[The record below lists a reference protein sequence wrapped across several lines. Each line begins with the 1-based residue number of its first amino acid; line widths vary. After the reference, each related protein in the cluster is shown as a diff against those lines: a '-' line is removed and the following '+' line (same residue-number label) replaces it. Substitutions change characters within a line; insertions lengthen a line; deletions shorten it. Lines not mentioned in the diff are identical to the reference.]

1 MRRFP
6 VLTLGALLLAGC
18 GNDGGGQGF
27 ELYEVSPTGA
37 RGPERTEVV
46 MQGLP
51 EVPRHVVSAAPTAAA
66 AAAVRPYGAR
76 PEASVAAL
84 ETEDTWLRVV
94 DAGGPVWLVAEAGSG
109 SAPDAG
115 RLRSEAVRRSG
126 CLLAGNP
133 SVVGRAVV
141 FPLDCS

>member
-1 MRRFP
+1 MRRLA
-6 VLTLGALLLAGC
+6 VLTFAALLMAGC

-27 ELYEVSPTGA
+27 ELYEVAPSGA
-37 RGPERTEVV
+37 PGPQRTDIV
-46 MQGLP
+46 MQGPP
-51 EVPRHVVSAAPTAAA
+51 EVPRHVVRAAPTAPS
-66 AAAVRPYGAR
+66 AAAVLPYRAR

-94 DAGGPVWLVAEAGSG
+94 DAGGPVWLVAEVGSG

-115 RLRSEAVRRSG
+115 RLRSEVVRRSG

-133 SVVGRAVV
+133 SMVGRAVV

>member
-1 MRRFP
+1 MRKLA
-6 VLTLGALLLAGC
+6 VLTLGVLLLAGC

-27 ELYEVSPTGA
+27 ELYEVTPSGA
-37 RGPERTEVV
+37 PGPERTDIV
-46 MQGLP
+46 MEGLP
-51 EVPRHVVSAAPTAAA
+51 EIPRHVVRSAPTAAA
-66 AAAVRPYGAR
+66 AAAVLPYATR

-109 SAPDAG
+109 SAPDAA

-133 SVVGRAVV
+133 SVVGPATV